1 MRFAIFSSNDIY
13 RLQSSYS
20 GLKELPVELGMP
32 HRYGLF
38 IGRLLGLICLP
49 PPPTTRPQRKS
60 ERGVPRSAMKGS
72 RASSPN
78 PAFNV
83 DAGSSTPADFA
94 AASAFVDYLKQK
106 VREKGGSGSTSV
118 SATAVQTFHDQ
129 EQRLLSLQLQ
139 ITKGPAS
146 DYRSQ
151 EPCLNL
157 AAEIEELRAVRVKT
171 TSTLTRAFAKTGAMK
186 RRLSAAAGMKS
197 AYVIVLHG
205 VRSNHTSTIVL
216 IAPPQVRA
224 GRRAAL
230 GRARRYEHDHSARPL
245 PRHPGRRGAIMEG
258 AQRPRQPVARA
269 AANLRAHPVGSR
281 PPRV

>member
-1 MRFAIFSSNDIY
+1 
-13 RLQSSYS
+13 
-20 GLKELPVELGMP
+20 
-32 HRYGLF
+32 
-38 IGRLLGLICLP
+38 
-49 PPPTTRPQRKS
+49 
-60 ERGVPRSAMKGS
+60 MKGS

-83 DAGSSTPADFA
+83 DAGSSTPAEFA

-171 TSTLTRAFAKTGAMK
+171 TSNPNTTDLATDPCSCSTTCFCEDGRNEAAPERCGRNEK
-186 RRLSAAAGMKS
+186 R
-197 AYVIVLHG
+197 
-205 VRSNHTSTIVL
+205 VRD
-216 IAPPQVRA
+216 
-224 GRRAAL
+224 RAA
-230 GRARRYEHDHSARPL
+230 RRSLESHQHNRTHRSTA
-245 PRHPGRRGAIMEG
+245 GSCWTSCGAGTCSQI
-258 AQRPRQPVARA
+258 
-269 AANLRAHPVGSR
+269 
-281 PPRV
+281 